1 MNDSYLVQI
10 IYIEQAIKI
19 YLLIDRLE
27 KSIFLALE
35 HI

>member
-1 MNDSYLVQI
+1 MNDSYLGQI
-10 IYIEQAIKI
+10 IYIEQATKF
-19 YLLIDRLE
+19 YLFIDRLE